1 MSAMDGV
8 SQDWV
13 STSTHDGVSHD
24 GVSSVVDWVGI
35 NARFLVSFFS
45 FFSKSTTL
53 YSFLIS
59 LMDLKILKKLVTIPS
74 NTTTDLLKFKNG
86 SLNFKRLHSM
96 VPRRNVCKILT
107 YSKCSRCS
115 FLRKRCTCLSIP
127 LPSLS
132 VSEELIAASRFCFS
146 HLKLKTV
153 INELIMWKPFLLN
166 ANIFFMCSHYNDCII

>member
-13 STSTHDGVSHD
+13 STSTHDGVSHDGMSHD

-59 LMDLKILKKLVTIPS
+59 LMDLKIPTKLVTIPS

-127 LPSLS
+127 LPYQGANGFRKCSS
-132 VSEELIAASRFCFS
+132 SNSEIGKKF
-146 HLKLKTV
+146 TV
-153 INELIMWKPFLLN
+153 GKCPIGRDLREIRLDW
-166 ANIFFMCSHYNDCII
+166 